1 MTRSVKREEIEITIS
16 PNGDK
21 VDLHVQGIPGKQC
34 LDATEL
40 LESGLGV
47 VEDRVHT
54 REMNQQPEKR
64 VVNVSRTKG

>member
-1 MTRSVKREEIEITIS
+1 MTSSIKREEMEFTIS

-21 VDLHVQGIPGKQC
+21 VNVHVQGIKGKQC

-40 LESGLGV
+40 IESKLGI
-47 VEDRVHT
+47 VETREHT

-64 VVNVSRTKG
+64 VVNVSRTRN